1 MFKKNISKIVLLC
14 LLALLARIIPAQA
27 QQQSSNKGTDIKRDS
42 LGTLKYPFSDE
53 GEFDYPDQIDA
64 GPLYLKQPS
73 NIDYKV
79 EYDPKT
85 KQYIL
90 YERVGTAYYRMP
102 KTMSLEEYVQWDFDQ
117 SIKSYWKSR
126 STVESMQNR
135 KVSDG
140 LIPDIH
146 INSEVFNS
154 FFGSNTI
161 SIKPAGYVEVEFGL
175 QTTYTDNPDV
185 AERIRRVTTFDF
197 DQQVNMSVSGKIGDK
212 VDMKVDYNTES
223 TFEFENQINLN
234 YNGKEDEIL
243 RKIEAGNVS
252 LPLNGTLIQGG
263 TNLFGVKTEMQFGK
277 LNLTTIIS
285 QNEGESQT
293 VETSGGAQ
301 HTDFEIKASEY
312 DENRHFFLSQYFRD
326 NYEKSLRSLPTV
338 ISSITINKIE
348 IWVTNKS
355 KNYSSSR
362 DIIAFVDLGEQ
373 AKHVSN
379 NVPEFAGSTGN
390 VYPKNQIPFNK
401 ANGLYSTLVDN
412 YPDIRYSEKINNTL
426 LPFESYGFYGGTDW
440 EKIEQARKLESSE
453 YTINTQLGYI
463 SLTSPLNND
472 EVLAVAFDYT
482 INGERYQVGEFSS
495 DGVDAPQALIL
506 KLLKGTTLSPGMKT
520 WDLMMKNIY
529 NLGAYDLSSSD
540 FELNVV
546 YRNDSTGSYI
556 NYIPEGNLKGHILL
570 SVMHLDDLDQQLDP
584 GKSDGVFDFVSGI
597 TVLPSTGRI
606 VFPVLEPFGKL
617 LSDSINNPQLREK
630 YVYQS
635 LYDSTKTYAEEDLE
649 HNKFYLTGSY
659 KGGSGSEISLN
670 TFNLAAG
677 SVKVVAGGT
686 ELTENVDYTVDYAL
700 GRVKII
706 NESLLEAGTSI
717 SVTTESQSLLS
728 MQRKT
733 LIGSYASY
741 ELSPKMNLGG
751 TFMWM
756 NERPI
761 TTKVDM
767 GEEPVSNLMLGL
779 DFQYHDKSKF
789 LTNLVNYI
797 PFYKTKTESSFSI
810 ESEVAKLFSM
820 NSSTDNTVYIDDFEG
835 SESSYAYNVESS
847 WFLASVPQG
856 QPDLFPESSVT
867 DSLISGYNRARLSW
881 YSIDPIFYYVKEQT
895 MPSHIKADVA
905 MRSNHYMREVLVKE
919 IYPGKQLASGSVT
932 RMTTLDLSY
941 FPSERGPFNYDTNPF
956 STISAGTNSDGT
968 LARPETRWGGMMRQ
982 VQTTNFESANIEYI
996 EFWMLDPFIYDEG
1009 THKGGDLYF
1018 NLGNVSE
1025 DILRDSR
1032 KGFENGLPTSQVI
1045 SNVDSTSW
1053 GRVPTT
1059 QLINQ
1064 TFNSDQNSRQYQD
1077 VGLDGLGDD
1086 DEKSFFQRYLEKLK
1100 GIVNSNA
1107 YNKAESD
1114 PSSDDFMYFKGTA
1127 QDEEELSVIDRYR
1140 YFNNTEGNSL
1150 VTNASSTTKPDLEDL
1165 NGDNTLSETESY
1177 YQYHISMRK
1186 TDLKVGENYIVEKA
1200 TRTVKLADDTYDD
1213 VDWYHFKIPIRQPDQ
1228 TIGSIRDFK
1237 SIRFMRMFLNNFS
1250 DSITLRFATLNLVRS
1265 DWRKYESALT
1275 EAGAAADA
1283 NTTLD
1288 MTSIDIEESNSRKPI
1303 NYILPPNI
1311 EREIDPSNP
1320 SYIETNEQAMLLKV
1334 KDLAPGDARG
1344 VYKTLGVDMRQ
1355 YKSLIMDVHAEAV
1368 EGYDLEDDDLT
1379 LFVRMGSDF
1388 TYNYYEYEIP
1398 LKLTPVPA
1406 TPYDSDNESDRY
1418 IVWPEENRLNINLSI
1433 FPQLKETRNALVRKA
1448 GATLKTSDEYVEFD
1462 SDHLD
1467 GTNKIKIKGSPN
1479 IGDVEMV
1486 MIGIRNP
1493 KDQNIISKTVEVW
1506 VNELRMADTE
1516 IQGGWASNTRMS
1528 ARLADLGSI
1537 SLSGRTQSV
1546 GWGSITQSTSER
1558 SLEDRYQIDFS
1569 ANAELGKLFPEK
1581 MGLKMPLYYSYSRDI
1596 SNPEYSPLDP
1606 DIKMKDAL
1614 NALDSDE
1621 TRSEYKA
1628 LSQDF
1633 SERQSFNLTNVSIVP
1648 ERKNADRKALPLDI
1662 ENFSVSYS
1670 RNTENNH
1677 DVDTE
1682 YDVERNT
1689 KGTFNYNYI
1698 IQSKYIEPFKKVK
1711 AFNKPYLQLLRDLN
1725 LSVLPEM
1732 VSFRTDM
1739 TRNYNERLTRNNTS
1753 DEFLMPVIVQKEML
1767 WNRYFDFRF
1776 NPTRNLKF
1784 DFSNSNVLRIDEL
1797 AGAMNPDDREQYKM
1811 MRQALYDSIMT
1822 LGRPVDYNHNVN
1834 ISYTLPINKIPL
1846 LKWTSANI
1854 IYRGTYTW
1862 SAGAQ
1867 MDSIILGNTLQNS
1880 MNLSGTASLNL
1891 LTLYNKV
1898 PYLKKINDK
1907 YQSTSRSYGSR
1918 ARQQQQNTAK
1928 QQSSSDTPKKTKDV
1942 KFVDKKVEM
1951 KAGVAKSIFHGLD
1964 TKDITILVVGAKGDT
1979 IKGTTSIVNENRA
1992 NFTSPTDLKNATVY
2006 VNGKRT
2012 IDQSALQKSV
2022 ELGTRFLMGIRNIR
2036 GTYALNGGTFIPGFM
2051 PEPYLFGGTQYRP
2064 NADWYGTRPRSLAPT
2079 LPYLLGWYN
2088 ADYGRDFAERGWISK
2103 DTTLNENY
2111 VNNLSKSYGINM
2123 TVEPIQNLRIEFSGT
2138 WQKASNN
2145 SSFIKIDDNN
2155 NVLIQSPS
2163 ETGNFSMSIMTLKTA
2178 FSDKIGGD
2186 SAAVKSAVFDQFLA
2200 NRSVIARR
2208 LNNQRGGYSEGI
2220 GYINAPTDVSST
2232 DDGYGLTSTDV
2243 LIPAFLSAYTG
2254 TDAEKIGLNAFPSL
2268 KWVRPNWRLTYN
2280 GNPQQINWMKKYVSS
2295 LNISHSYRSTYTVGQ
2310 FTQNLD
2316 YDECADGFS
2325 WVRGELNNNFLP
2337 QFDISSVSIQE
2348 SFSPLINVDMTF
2360 TNSFSARVDF
2370 KKVRTL
2376 NLSFANNQLTEI
2388 FRNEFSLGLGYRFTG
2403 MDMILKTKKNSE
2415 KVSNDL
2421 NLMFDITRTNNRT
2434 TLRKIVEG
2442 VDDVQTGSRDYT
2454 FSFSADYMMSDKLTL
2469 RLFYDRTVADPL
2481 VNLYYNS
2488 TDNFG
2493 VSFKF
2498 SLIP

>member
-1 MFKKNISKIVLLC
+1 MFKKKISKIVLLC
-14 LLALLARIIPAQA
+14 SLVFMAGFAPVFA
-27 QQQSSNKGTDIKRDS
+27 QQQPAKKDNTIKRDS
-42 LGTLKYPFSDE
+42 LGTLKYPFKDE
-53 GEFDYPDQIDA
+53 GEFDYPDQVDA

-90 YERVGTAYYRMP
+90 YERVGSAYYRMP

-126 STVESMQNR
+126 QEVESMQDR
-135 KVSDG
+135 KASDG

-146 INSEVFNS
+146 INSEMFNS

-185 AERIRRVTTFDF
+185 PERIRRVTTFDF

-243 RKIEAGNVS
+243 QKIEAGNVS

-277 LNLTTIIS
+277 LNLTTVIS

-301 HTDFEIKASEY
+301 RTDFEIKASEY

-326 NYEKSLRSLPTV
+326 NYEKALRSLPTV
-338 ISSITINKIE
+338 ISSTTINKVE
-348 IWVTNKS
+348 IWVTNKN

-379 NVPEFAGSTGN
+379 SVPEFAGTTGN
-390 VYPKNQIPFNK
+390 PYPKNQIPFNK
-401 ANGLYSTLVDN
+401 ANGLYTTLTEN
-412 YPDIRYSEKINNTL
+412 YPGIRSSDKINNAL
-426 LPFESYGFYGGTDW
+426 LPFETYGFTGGKDW
-440 EKIEQARKLESSE
+440 EKIEQARKLETSE

-463 SLTSPLNND
+463 SLNSPLNND

-495 DGVDAPQALIL
+495 DGIDAPQTLIL

-540 FELNVV
+540 FQLNVV

-556 NYIPEGNLKGHILL
+556 NYLPEGNLKGHILL
-570 SVMHLDDLDQQLDP
+570 GVMHLDNLDQQLDP
-584 GKSDGVFDFVSGI
+584 GKPDGMFDFVNGI
-597 TVLPSTGRI
+597 TVLPSSGRI

-617 LSDSINNPQLREK
+617 LRDSITNQQLAEK

-635 LYDSTKTYAEEDLE
+635 LYDSTKTLAEQDLE

-659 KGGSGSEISLN
+659 KGGSGSEIALN
-670 TFNLAAG
+670 AFNLAAG
-677 SVKVVAGGT
+677 SVKVVASGQQ
-686 ELTENVDYTVDYAL
+686 LTENVDYTVDYAL

-706 NESLLEAGTSI
+706 NESLLEAGTPI
-717 SVTTESQSLLS
+717 SVTTESQSLIS

-756 NERPI
+756 KERPI
-761 TTKVDM
+761 TTKVDL

-779 DFQYHDKSKF
+779 DFQYRDKSKF
-789 LTNLVNYI
+789 LTDLVNYI
-797 PFYKTKTESSFSI
+797 PFYKSKTESSFSL
-810 ESEVAKLFSM
+810 ESEAAKLFSM
-820 NSSTDNTVYIDDFEG
+820 KSSTGNTVYIDDFEG
-835 SESSYAYNVESS
+835 AESSYAYNVESS
-847 WFLASVPQG
+847 WYLASIPQG
-856 QPDLFPESSVT
+856 QPNLFPESAVT

-881 YSIDPIFYYVKEQT
+881 YSIDPIFFYVKEQT

-919 IYPGKQLASGSVT
+919 IYPGKQIAAGSVT
-932 RMTTLDLSY
+932 RLTTLDLSY

-956 STISAGTNSDGT
+956 STISAGTNHDGT

-996 EFWMLDPFIYDEG
+996 EFWMLDPFIYDQG

-1018 NLGNVSE
+1018 NLGNISE

-1032 KGFENGLPTSQVI
+1032 KGFENGLPTSPII
-1045 SNVDSTSW
+1045 SNVDSTNW
-1053 GRVPTT
+1053 GRIPTT

-1064 TFNSDQNSRQYQD
+1064 TFDSDPNSRQYQD
-1077 VGLDGLGDD
+1077 VGLDGMGNE
-1086 DEKSFFQRYLEKLK
+1086 DETSFFQKYLQKLQ
-1100 GIVNSNA
+1100 GIVDA
-1107 YNKAESD
+1107 DTYNKAASD
-1114 PSSDDFMYFKGTA
+1114 PSSDNFMYFRGTL
-1127 QDEEELSVIDRYR
+1127 QDEKELSVIDRYR

-1150 VTNASSTTKPDLEDL
+1150 TTNASSTTKPDVEDI
-1165 NGDNTLSETESY
+1165 NGDNTLNETEAY
-1177 YQYHISMRK
+1177 YQYRVSMRK
-1186 TDLKVGENYIVEKA
+1186 QDLKVGENYIVEKA
-1200 TRTVKLADDTYDD
+1200 TRSVKLANDTYED
-1213 VDWYHFKIPIRQPDQ
+1213 VDWYHFKIPIRKPDQ
-1228 TIGSIRDFK
+1228 TIGSISDFK
-1237 SIRFMRMFLNNFS
+1237 SIRFMRMFLTNFS
-1250 DSITLRFATLNLVRS
+1250 DSVTLRFATLNLVRS
-1265 DWRKYESALT
+1265 DWRKYESVLS
-1275 EAGAAADA
+1275 EDDAAIDP

-1311 EREIDPSNP
+1311 EREVDPSNP

-1334 KDLAPGDARG
+1334 KDLGPGDARG

-1355 YKSLIMDVHAEAV
+1355 YKSLIMDVHAEAID
-1368 EGYDLEDDDLT
+1368 GYDLADEDLT

-1388 TYNYYEYEIP
+1388 IYNYYEYEIP

-1418 IVWPEENRLNINLSI
+1418 IVWPEENRLNINLTLFSK
-1433 FPQLKETRNALVRKA
+1433 LKETRNALVRKA
-1448 GATLKTSDEYVEFD
+1448 GSTVKTSDEYVEYD
-1462 SDHLD
+1462 TNYLE
-1467 GTNKIKIKGSPN
+1467 GKNKIKIKGSPN

-1493 KDQNIISKTVEVW
+1493 KDKNLTSKAIEVW

-1516 IQGGWASNTRMS
+1516 IKGGWASNTRMS
-1528 ARLADLGSI
+1528 VRLADLGSL

-1581 MGLKMPLYYSYSRDI
+1581 MGLKVPLYYSYSRDI

-1614 NALDSDE
+1614 STLESDE
-1621 TRSEYKA
+1621 ERREYKA

-1633 SERQSFNLTNVSIVP
+1633 SERKSFNITNVTIAP
-1648 ERKNADRKALPLDI
+1648 ERKNPDRKALPFDI
-1662 ENFSVSYS
+1662 ENFTVSYA

-1682 YDVERNT
+1682 YDIERNT
-1689 KGTFNYNYI
+1689 KGVFNYNYMM
-1698 IQSKYIEPFKKVK
+1698 QSKYIEPLKNVK
-1711 AFNKPYLQLLRDLN
+1711 LLNKSYLQLLRELN
-1725 LSVLPEM
+1725 IAILPEM
-1732 VSFRTDM
+1732 ISFRTDM

-1753 DEFLMPVIVQKEML
+1753 DEFIMPVIVQKEML

-1776 NPTRNLKF
+1776 NPTRNLRF
-1784 DFSNSNVLRIDEL
+1784 DFSNSNILRIDEME
-1797 AGAMNPDDREQYKM
+1797 GAMNPNNTEQYKM
-1811 MRQALYDSIMT
+1811 MRQALYDSIMN
-1822 LGRPVDYNHNVN
+1822 LGRPVDYKHNIN
-1834 ISYTLPINKIPL
+1834 ISYTVPINKLPL

-1854 IYRGTYTW
+1854 TYRGTYNW
-1862 SAGAQ
+1862 EAGAR
-1867 MDSIILGNTLQNS
+1867 MDSIVLGNSLQNS
-1880 MNLSGTASLNL
+1880 MNLSGSASMNL

-1918 ARQQQQNTAK
+1918 ARQQQQQNSK
-1928 QQSSSDTPKKTKDV
+1928 QNAGEAAPKKTKDV
-1942 KFVDKKVEM
+1942 KFTDKKIEM
-1951 KAGVAKSIFHGLD
+1951 KAGVAKSIFHGLG
-1964 TKDITILVVGAKGDT
+1964 TQDISICVISSKGDT

-2006 VNGKRT
+2006 VKGKRT
-2012 IDQSALQKSV
+2012 IDQSALQKSA
-2022 ELGTRFLMGIRNIR
+2022 ELATRFLMGIRTIR
-2036 GTYALNGGTFIPGFM
+2036 GTYSMNGGTFIPGFM
-2051 PEPYLFGGTQYRP
+2051 PEPYLFGGTKYQP
-2064 NADWYGTRPRSLAPT
+2064 NANWYGNRPSSIAPT
-2079 LPYLLGWYN
+2079 LPYLLGWYD
-2088 ADYGRDFAERGWISK
+2088 ADYGRKFAERGWLTK
-2103 DTTLNENY
+2103 DSTLNESY
-2111 VNNLSKSYGINM
+2111 IHNLSNSYGIN
-2123 TVEPIQNLRIEFSGT
+2123 VNIEPIQNLRIDLTGT

-2145 SSFIKIDDNN
+2145 NSFIKMDDHN

-2163 ETGNFSMSIMTLKTA
+2163 ATGNFSMSIMTIKTA

-2186 SAAVKSAVFDQFLA
+2186 STAVKSAVFNQFLA
-2200 NRSVIARR
+2200 NRSTIAQR
-2208 LNNQRGGYSEGI
+2208 LNNQRGGYSEGV
-2220 GYINAPTDVSST
+2220 GYNNAPDGTSDK
-2232 DDGYGLTSTDV
+2232 DGYGLTSTDV

-2254 TDAEKIGLNAFPSL
+2254 IDANEISLSPFPSI

-2280 GNPQQINWMKKYVSS
+2280 GNPQQISWMKNYITS

-2316 YDECADGFS
+2316 YNEYADGFS
-2325 WVRGELNNNFLP
+2325 WVRGELNDNFIP
-2337 QFDISSVSIQE
+2337 KFDISSVSIQE
-2348 SFSPLINVDMTF
+2348 NFSPLINVDVTF
-2360 TNSFSARVDF
+2360 TNSLSARVDL

-2388 FRNEFSLGLGYRFTG
+2388 FRNEFSVGVGYRFSG
-2403 MDMILKTKKNSE
+2403 LDMILKTKKNSE

-2421 NLMFDITRTNNRT
+2421 NLMFDITRNNNRT
-2434 TLRKIVEG
+2434 TLRKIVEN
-2442 VDDVQTGSRDYT
+2442 VNDVQTGSRDYT
-2454 FSFSADYMMSDKLTL
+2454 LSFSADYLMSDKLTL
-2469 RLFYDRTVADPL
+2469 RIFYDRTVADPL
-2481 VNLYYNS
+2481 VNLYYRS